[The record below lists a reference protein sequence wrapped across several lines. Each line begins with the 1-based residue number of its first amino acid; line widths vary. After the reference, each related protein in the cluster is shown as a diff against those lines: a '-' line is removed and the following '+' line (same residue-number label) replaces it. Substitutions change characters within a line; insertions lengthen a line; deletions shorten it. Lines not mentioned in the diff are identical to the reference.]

1 MRSGCLAVSFL
12 LSLTGCSGPY
22 STPAVS
28 AKVDEKPL
36 AVRTQVVRPE
46 TIPEIVNVTGE
57 LLAEDQA
64 TLSAKVAGRVMK
76 LFVDIGS
83 RVGAGDVLAE
93 LETTDYE
100 FRLRQAEAQVE
111 QTRARLG
118 LSGVSP
124 DKVDPKD
131 TAIVRQAAASLREA
145 TLLHQNATRLFQ
157 QGITSK
163 VDFERAGVALMAAQ
177 ARHQAA
183 IEEVFQLQA
192 LLLERRAQVSLA
204 QQNLTDT
211 VIRAPFNGAITR
223 RIASLGEFLSV
234 NAPVVQLV
242 RQHPI
247 RIRVSVPERLAAKVR
262 TGQRIDIRFEGAG
275 EVRTG
280 RTVRLSPS
288 IEAQNRSLV
297 VEGELPNEDG
307 RLRPGSFVEAAI
319 TTDPAAQGLA
329 IPVRSVASFAGVQR
343 VFVLREGALDD
354 RPIKLGRT
362 LESGKVQVAE
372 GLQPGD
378 AVVLEPNDSMRAGL
392 KAEAR

>member
-1 MRSGCLAVSFL
+1 MRFGCLVAVFLFSF
-12 LSLTGCSGPY
+12 TGCSGPY
-22 STPAVS
+22 STPVS
-28 AKVDEKPL
+28 AKVDEKPVT
-36 AVRTQVVRPE
+36 VRTQILRLE

-64 TLSAKVAGRVMK
+64 TLSAKVAGRVTK

-93 LETTDYE
+93 LETADYE

-118 LSGVSP
+118 LYGASP
-124 DKVDPKD
+124 DKVNPND

-145 TLLHQNATRLFQ
+145 TLLHGNATRLFQ

-192 LLLERRAQVSLA
+192 QLLERRAQVSLS

-223 RIASLGEFLSV
+223 RIASPGEYLGV
-234 NAPVVQLV
+234 NTPVVQLV

-247 RIRVSVPERLAAKVR
+247 RIRVGVPERLASRIRA
-262 TGQRIDIRFEGAG
+262 GQRIDVRLEGAG

-288 IEAQNRSLV
+288 IEAQNRSLI

-329 IPVRSVASFAGVQR
+329 IPPRSIASFAGVQR
-343 VFVLREGALDD
+343 VFVHRQGTLDD

-362 LESGKVQVAE
+362 LESGKVQVVD
-372 GLQPGD
+372 GLKPGE
-378 AVVLEPNDSMRAGL
+378 AIVLEPTDRLRAGL
-392 KAEAR
+392 PVEAR